1 MGSLRVQTWLAVLFL
16 CALPYPMPAVAATQ
30 AGDQLDAYFKVFWAL
45 CLVLALILILFAM
58 FRKRFS
64 LINPRAE
71 KAIRVLEIQPLAP
84 RKSVC
89 LIEVRGREFLVGVAN
104 ESITLLADLQE
115 PSPKQSFHDVL
126 TSQHEASR

>member
-1 MGSLRVQTWLAVLFL
+1 MAIFRVQIWLAVLSLGILSFPL
-16 CALPYPMPAVAATQ
+16 SAAAAPA
-30 AGDQLDAYFKVFWAL
+30 AGDELDAYFRVFWAL
-45 CLVLALILILFAM
+45 CLVLALILILFAL

-64 LINPRAE
+64 LINPRSD

-126 TSQHEASR
+126 SSQHEASR